1 MVKELLC
8 CFVLASSVMA
18 SQSSKPNFSGLWQ
31 EDKSKTTKKMTP
43 KANTTPALPAEKPV
57 PPPPPPPPPPPNARH
72 QPAEIIEH
80 REPQLKITNRGTLR
94 FDLATD
100 GKERRDV
107 IFGEMIQKTKAYWQ
121 GNKLVLELR
130 TERAGKVV
138 MEIREV
144 RTLSGDGKTQ
154 FVEQKISNLEAETEI
169 HLVLVKQNNPG
180 K

>member
-8 CFVLASSVMA
+8 GFVLASLVMA
-18 SQSSKPNFSGLWQ
+18 SQSSRPNFSGLWQ
-31 EDKSKTTKKMTP
+31 EDQSKTTKKITP
-43 KANTTPALPAEKPV
+43 KANTTPARSAEK
-57 PPPPPPPPPPPNARH
+57 PPPPPPPPPPPSGARP
-72 QPAEIIEH
+72 QPTEIIEH
-80 REPQLKITNRGTLR
+80 REPLLKITKRGTLR

-107 IFGEMIQKTKAYWQ
+107 IFGEMVQKTKAYWQ

-130 TERAGKVV
+130 TERAGKIV

-144 RTLSGDGKTQ
+144 RTLSGDGNRQ
-154 FVEQKISNLEAETEI
+154 FVEQKVSNLESETET
-169 HLVLVKQNNPG
+169 HLILVKQNNPR

>member
-1 MVKELLC
+1 
-8 CFVLASSVMA
+8 
-18 SQSSKPNFSGLWQ
+18 
-31 EDKSKTTKKMTP
+31 
-43 KANTTPALPAEKPV
+43 
-57 PPPPPPPPPPPNARH
+57 
-72 QPAEIIEH
+72 
-80 REPQLKITNRGTLR
+80 LKITDRGTLR
-94 FDLATD
+94 FDLAID

-130 TERAGKVV
+130 TARAGKVV

-169 HLVLVKQNNPG
+169 HLVLVKQNNPR

>member
-8 CFVLASSVMA
+8 CFILASSVMA
-18 SQSSKPNFSGLWQ
+18 SQSSRPNFSGLWQ
-31 EDKSKTTKKMTP
+31 EDKSKTTKKITP
-43 KANTTPALPAEKPV
+43 KANTAPARSAEK
-57 PPPPPPPPPPPNARH
+57 PPPPPPPPSSGARP
-72 QPAEIIEH
+72 QPTEIIEH
-80 REPQLKITNRGTLR
+80 REPQLKITDRGTLR
-94 FDLATD
+94 FDLAID

-130 TERAGKVV
+130 TERAGKIV

-144 RTLSGDGKTQ
+144 RTLSGDGNRQ
-154 FVEQKISNLEAETEI
+154 FVEQKVSNPESETET
-169 HLVLVKQNNPG
+169 HLVLVKQNDPR